1 MQIATYKLS
10 YSSIEDESCWT
21 LTNKAY
27 PILECTKE
35 QLVVLVQTHA
45 SIIKHSPIRRIGSY
59 RA

>member
-1 MQIATYKLS
+1 MQIATYQLS
-10 YSSIEDESCWT
+10 YSSIENESCWT

-45 SIIKHSPIRRIGSY
+45 SNTKCSPNRRIGS
-59 RA
+59 